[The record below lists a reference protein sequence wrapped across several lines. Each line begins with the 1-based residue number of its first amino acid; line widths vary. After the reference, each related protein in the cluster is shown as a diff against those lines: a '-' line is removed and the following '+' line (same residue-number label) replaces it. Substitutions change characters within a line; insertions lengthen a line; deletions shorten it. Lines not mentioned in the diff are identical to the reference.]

1 MQLTTLSL
9 HHTQHAL
16 LQIHG
21 LTTAASIW
29 LSASI
34 GVAVGGGYFFI
45 SLYSV
50 FLIVKVLKYGPRIF
64 YQKDDTARYG
74 SEVGHTWHCGRC

>member
-1 MQLTTLSL
+1 MSVSVSVC
-9 HHTQHAL
+9 
-16 LQIHG
+16 QIHG

-45 SLYSV
+45 SVYSV
-50 FLIVKVLKYGPRIF
+50 ILIVKVLKYGPRIF
-64 YQKDDTARYG
+64 YQKDDTARYD
-74 SEVGHTWHCGRC
+74 SEVRLGGARGAVRVLG